1 MDCIVQPAELEK
13 LEPQSMNIIAC
24 VKQVPDPDVPVSAY
38 GVDSEAN
45 RITLPDDVPLVISP
59 YDENALEA
67 GLQLKDR
74 VGGRLTTVSLATR
87 PAEEVLRDLKQS
99 LAMGADEAILLDDPG
114 FRGGDS
120 WSTAYSL
127 AMAIERIGEYD
138 LVLCG
143 LQAAD
148 WDAGQVGLGIAEILK
163 LPAASYVTR
172 LEPGDGRVRAR
183 RVVENGHELLELPT
197 PCLLT
202 VASDESLAPRIAP
215 LPGIIKAKKRKI
227 PVWSASDLGA
237 DPSMLGA
244 TGARTNLDRLTLPD
258 FEGVCELIQHED
270 PKQAAGILA
279 ERLQAEKII

>member
-1 MDCIVQPAELEK
+1 
-13 LEPQSMNIIAC
+13 MNIIAC

-38 GVDSEAN
+38 GVDSKSN

-67 GLQLKDR
+67 GLQLKNQ
-74 VGGRLTTVSLATR
+74 VGGRLTVVSLATR
-87 PAEEVLRDLKQS
+87 PAEEVIRDLKQT

-114 FRGGDS
+114 FRGGGS

-127 AMAIERIGEYD
+127 AMAIQRIGEYD

-148 WDAGQVGLGIAEILK
+148 WDAGQVGLGIAEILD

-172 LEPGDGRVRAR
+172 VEPADGRVRAR
-183 RVVENGHELLELPT
+183 RVIENGHELLELPT

-215 LPGIIKAKKRKI
+215 LPGIIKAKKRQI
-227 PVWSASDLGA
+227 PVWSVSDLDADLSMVGA
-237 DPSMLGA
+237 A
-244 TGARTNLDRLTLPD
+244 GARTSLDRLTLPS
-258 FEGVCELIQHED
+258 FEGVCEFIQGED
-270 PKQAAGILA
+270 LKQAAGILT
-279 ERLQAEKII
+279 ERLQTEKII

>member
-1 MDCIVQPAELEK
+1 
-13 LEPQSMNIIAC
+13 MNLVAC

-38 GVDSEAN
+38 GVDGEAK
-45 RITLPDDVPLVISP
+45 RIVLPDDVPLVISP

-74 VGGRLTTVSLATR
+74 VGGRLTVVSLATR
-87 PAEEVLRDLKQS
+87 SAAEVIRDLKQT

-120 WSTAYSL
+120 CSTAYSL
-127 AMAIERIGEYD
+127 AMAIKRIGEVD

-148 WDAGQVGLGIAEILK
+148 WDAGQVGLGIAEILQ

-172 LEPGDGRVRAR
+172 IEPGEGRVRAR
-183 RVVENGHELLELPT
+183 RMIENGHELLELPT

-202 VASDESLAPRIAP
+202 VASDESLVPRIAP
-215 LPGIIKAKKRKI
+215 LPGILKAKKRKI
-227 PVWSASDLGA
+227 PVWSASDLDA

-244 TGARTNLDRLTLPD
+244 AGAGTVLDRLTLPD
-258 FEGVCELIQHED
+258 FEGACEFIRHED
-270 PKQAAGILA
+270 PKQAAGMLI
-279 ERLQAEKII
+279 ERLQSERIL